1 LHPRLVSHD
10 PVRGAVWEQW
20 NVDEKEGMAQVL
32 LYDQLIGDD
41 PIAFAIFDPKGLQI
55 VAGDGGKL
63 YDGAIQ
69 HEYNTRGNLWED

>member
-1 LHPRLVSHD
+1 
-10 PVRGAVWEQW
+10 
-20 NVDEKEGMAQVL
+20 MAQVL